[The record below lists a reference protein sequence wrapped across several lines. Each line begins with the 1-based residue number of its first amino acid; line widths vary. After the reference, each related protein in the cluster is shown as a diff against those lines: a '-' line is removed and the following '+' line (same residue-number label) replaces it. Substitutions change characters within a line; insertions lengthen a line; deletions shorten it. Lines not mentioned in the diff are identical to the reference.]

1 MNQKS
6 TENLSQ
12 RTFSHM
18 ILPLFKST
26 PELTFLSMK
35 KNMQVVTH
43 STQDEM
49 HPWVD
54 FGLVLKT
61 G

>member
-12 RTFSHM
+12 CTFSHM

-49 HPWVD
+49 HP
-54 FGLVLKT
+54 
-61 G
+61 